1 MDLMSTKNV
10 YYPDPRI
17 ELFLSSPPEIFKY
30 FINVVFMNIYYTN
43 IVLHTPNSSNIV
55 HYTLSSLIL
64 IRIRIVKNRTQVS
77 YATIYFPFKLIKVVD
92 YIIL

>member
-17 ELFLSSPPEIFKY
+17 DLFLSSPPEIFKY

-43 IVLHTPNSSNIV
+43 IVLHTPNPSNIV

-64 IRIRIVKNRTQVS
+64 I
-77 YATIYFPFKLIKVVD
+77 YFPFKLIKVVD
-92 YIIL
+92 YVHIITDINAHL